1 MSDTDTT
8 KKKITDGKSVSIKEG
23 RKTRNFD
30 KVKRI
35 ITPSPGGDSITWV
48 PEDETMDVDDGVI
61 LNVTHNGE
69 YKPDEGKFFSSVN
82 ASVVPTLVDKTFT
95 ENGTYKVTEKDVDV
109 DGNKAVGYGT
119 VTVKVKGGSD
129 GGTGLLFFKTGTI
142 RIGMS
147 GVFNLSNYEYLF
159 TEYSGGKS

>member
-95 ENGTYKVTEKDVDV
+95 ENGTYKVTEKDVDEEGHKA
-109 DGNKAVGYGT
+109 DGFGT
-119 VTVKVKGGSD
+119 VRVKVKGS
-129 GGTGLLFFKTGTI
+129 GGFGDLNFFKKGTI
-142 RIGMS
+142 TRNCKGL
-147 GVFNLSNYEYLF
+147 FNLEDYAHSIEK
-159 TEYSGGKS
+159 YSGGTS